1 MTPRPAATIADTL
14 AGFLHAGLALTVASR
29 DADNL
34 PEGARALGV
43 HFTADQQRLVV
54 DTRMDGP
61 TEMTVELQIPYP
73 MIRLIVGS
81 ETEGHAGFHT
91 S

>member
-1 MTPRPAATIADTL
+1 MAHKQTYAVLLFKEAIDVQGDALKPFLRSGQFGEFIPCISVDTNGPL
-14 AGFLHAGLALTVASR
+14 CT
-29 DADNL
+29 
-34 PEGARALGV
+34 
-43 HFTADQQRLVV
+43 LVV
-54 DTRMDGP
+54 DTRVDGP

-81 ETEGHAGFHT
+81 EVEGHAGFHA

>member
-1 MTPRPAATIADTL
+1 MAHKQTYAVMLFKEALEVQREALKPFLRAGQFGEFIPCVSVDTHGPL
-14 AGFLHAGLALTVASR
+14 CI
-29 DADNL
+29 
-34 PEGARALGV
+34 
-43 HFTADQQRLVV
+43 LVV

-61 TEMTVELQIPYP
+61 TELTVELQIPYP

>member
-1 MTPRPAATIADTL
+1 MAHKQTYAVL
-14 AGFLHAGLALTVASR
+14 LFKEAL
-29 DADNL
+29 
-34 PEGARALGV
+34 EALGEAIKPFLRTGQFGDFIPCNSV
-43 HFTADQQRLVV
+43 DTNGPLCTLVV
-54 DTRMDGP
+54 DTRVDGP

-73 MIRLIVGS
+73 MIKLIVGS

>member
-1 MTPRPAATIADTL
+1 MAHKQTYAVMLFKEALEVQGEALKPFLRAGQFGEFIPCVSVDTHGPL
-14 AGFLHAGLALTVASR
+14 CI
-29 DADNL
+29 
-34 PEGARALGV
+34 
-43 HFTADQQRLVV
+43 LVV

-61 TEMTVELQIPYP
+61 TELTVELQIPYP